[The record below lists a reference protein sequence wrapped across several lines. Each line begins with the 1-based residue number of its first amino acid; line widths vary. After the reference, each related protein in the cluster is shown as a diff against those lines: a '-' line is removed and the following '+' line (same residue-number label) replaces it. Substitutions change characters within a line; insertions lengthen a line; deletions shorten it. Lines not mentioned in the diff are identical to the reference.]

1 MPELVD
7 HYREILLSGAPL
19 MDTRAPVEFDL
30 GSFPTAENLPLMLD
44 EERAAVGTCYKQKGQ
59 EAAIRLGH
67 ELVHGKIKEQRV
79 AAWVDFAH
87 RHPEGYLF
95 CFRGGLRSQ
104 LVQQWMAEAGVEY
117 PRIAGGYKALRRF
130 LIDTTDQTMADCSLL
145 LVSGMTGTGKTELL
159 MRLNHAVDLEGHAQH
174 RGSSF
179 GRHAH
184 PQPTPINFENA
195 LAIDLLHQRHAG
207 HWQLVVEDEN
217 QTIGRLALPQ
227 SMIRKMEVSPLVVL
241 DAPFAERVERILKDY
256 VIDLR
261 GEFLDQQGLEAG
273 HAAFAQH
280 LQAAMDRIRKRLG
293 GERHQ
298 RLSRILQ
305 EALACGDFSAS
316 LDQHRQWITTLLEE
330 YYDPMYHHH
339 EKQKQGRIVFRGEAQ
354 AVEDFIRQQ
363 YPG

>member
-1 MPELVD
+1 MPKLVD
-7 HYREILLSGAPL
+7 DYREILLSGALL

-30 GSFPTAENLPLMLD
+30 GSFPGAENLPLMTD

-67 ELVHGKIKEQRV
+67 ELVHGKVKDQRV

-104 LVQQWMAEAGVEY
+104 IVQQWMAEAGIQY

-130 LIDTTDQTMADCSLL
+130 LIDTTDQAMRDCSLL

-159 MRLNHAVDLEGHAQH
+159 ARLDNAVDLEGHAQH

-184 PQPTPINFENA
+184 PQPTPIHFENA
-195 LAIDLLHQRHAG
+195 LAIDLLQQRHAG
-207 HWQLVVEDEN
+207 HSQLAVEDEN
-217 QTIGRLALPQ
+217 QTIGRLALPR
-227 SMIRKMEVSPLVVL
+227 SMIRSMQTSPLVVL
-241 DAPFAERVERILKDY
+241 EAPFDERVERILKDY

-261 GEFLDQQGLEAG
+261 SEFLGLHGLEAG
-273 HAAFAQH
+273 QAAFAQH
-280 LQAAMDRIRKRLG
+280 LKAAMDRIRKRLG

-298 RLSRILQ
+298 RLSRVL
-305 EALACGDFSAS
+305 EAALADGDFSAS
-316 LDQHRQWITTLLEE
+316 LDQHRQWITALLEE
-330 YYDPMYHHH
+330 YYDPMYRHH
-339 EKQKQGRIVFRGEAQ
+339 ERQKQGRILFRGETQ
-354 AVEDFIRQQ
+354 AVEDFIRQ